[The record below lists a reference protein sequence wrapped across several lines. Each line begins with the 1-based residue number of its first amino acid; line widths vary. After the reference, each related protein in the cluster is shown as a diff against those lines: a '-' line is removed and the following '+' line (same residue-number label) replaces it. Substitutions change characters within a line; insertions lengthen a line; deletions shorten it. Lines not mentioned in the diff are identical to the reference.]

1 MRILLTSNASYDP
14 PRGGSTRA
22 NLAWLRFLAARGH
35 GCAVVAPTAGGT
47 ADQTTVVDGITVHGV
62 KDLSFRVAVLGSRIE
77 EFQPDWVLV
86 SSEDVSHVLL
96 REAGTLAPG
105 RIVYLAHT
113 PQFYPFGP
121 ESWNKDQAGAE
132 MVRKAVSVVAI
143 GHHMA
148 GYIQQHLG
156 REAAVIHPP
165 IYGQPPYRQ
174 FGRFGSG
181 FVLMI
186 NPCAVKGLSLFLALA
201 ERFPEIEFAALNGWG
216 TTAADRAALERV
228 PNTRLLKNVPGI
240 EEVLEQARLLLMPS
254 VWYEGFGLIAME
266 AMLRGLP
273 VIASNSGGL
282 MEAKTGTGYVV
293 PVRPVERYERVFDDT
308 LMPKAVVPPQELEPW
323 AAALHTL
330 LTNEAAY
337 WREARQSRDAG
348 LRFVEKL
355 DAADFE
361 KHLAGLPAATEPIGA
376 HRKVMTAEEKLKALD
391 PAKRALLLARL
402 KQKKEQS

>member
-14 PRGGSTRA
+14 PRGGSTRS
-22 NLAWLRFLAARGH
+22 NLAWLRHLAAQGH
-35 GCAVVAPTAGGT
+35 ECVVVSPTVDGA
-47 ADQTTVVDGITVHGV
+47 ADRTTVVDGITVHGV
-62 KDLSFRVAVLGSRIE
+62 KDLSFRVPVLATHIQT
-77 EFQPDWVLV
+77 FQPDWVLV

-96 REAGTLAPG
+96 REAGTVAPG

-121 ESWNKDQAGAE
+121 ESWNRDTASTE
-132 MVRKAVSVVAI
+132 MARNAASVVAI

-148 GYIQQHLG
+148 GYIQEHLG
-156 REAAVIHPP
+156 RDAVVIHPP
-165 IYGQPPYRQ
+165 LYGQPPYNQ

-186 NPCAVKGLSLFLALA
+186 NPCAVKGISIFLDLA
-201 ERFPEIEFAALNGWG
+201 ARFPGIEFAALNGWG
-216 TTAADRAALERV
+216 TTAADRAALERL
-228 PNTRLLKNVPGI
+228 PNTRLLKNVPDI

-282 MEAKTGTGYVV
+282 MEAKAGTGFVV
-293 PVRPVERYERVFDDT
+293 PVRPVERYERTFDDT
-308 LMPKAVVPPQELEPW
+308 LMPKAIVPPQDLEPW

-330 LTNEAAY
+330 LTNESAY

-348 LRFVEKL
+348 LRFVSTL

-361 KHLAGLPAATEPIGA
+361 RHLLSLPPATQPIGE
-376 HRKVMTAEEKLKALD
+376 HRRVQSTEEKLKALD